1 MLCQCLNQSTK
12 YRSSRCLEW
21 VPVDLLRTLLDGCP
35 AVATDQLT
43 QSVYS
48 DPALIT
54 ALNTSANGPKNQSS
68 SFEQSFLITT
78 KDVLDFVEFLAKNS
92 TMLLFLKSPAGIK
105 GGWSISNRA
114 MSLENIVFPTLLYIN
129 SLVNLSEFTLEKNK
143 LTQFWKCQSFQ

>member
-1 MLCQCLNQSTK
+1 M
-12 YRSSRCLEW
+12 
-21 VPVDLLRTLLDGCP
+21 DLLRTLLDGCP

-54 ALNTSANGPKNQSS
+54 APNTSANGPKINHQVSNRL
-68 SFEQSFLITT
+68 FLVLLLTT

-105 GGWSISNRA
+105 EG
-114 MSLENIVFPTLLYIN
+114 
-129 SLVNLSEFTLEKNK
+129 
-143 LTQFWKCQSFQ
+143 